1 MFPDHQ
7 PVAISA
13 LASGHG
19 GDEVGRGA
27 ESFLLGILGWR
38 RIVIPHHA
46 AAPQPPPS
54 HEGGVAT

>member
-1 MFPDHQ
+1 MR
-7 PVAISA
+7 
-13 LASGHG
+13 

-38 RIVIPHHA
+38 RSVIRNHA
-46 AAPQPPPS
+46 AAPGPLPS